1 MPRMSRKI
9 AIIATIAIQAPA
21 RNLVTSTM
29 TRTVAVMPRPIELTV
44 LDRFIRARWAGSCS
58 VLRCRF
64 QCRIM
69 PSWLRLNETNTPTM

>member
-1 MPRMSRKI
+1 M
-9 AIIATIAIQAPA
+9 
-21 RNLVTSTM
+21 TS
-29 TRTVAVMPRPIELTV
+29 TVAVMARPIELTTRERIILERV
-44 LDRFIRARWAGSCS
+44 AGSVS